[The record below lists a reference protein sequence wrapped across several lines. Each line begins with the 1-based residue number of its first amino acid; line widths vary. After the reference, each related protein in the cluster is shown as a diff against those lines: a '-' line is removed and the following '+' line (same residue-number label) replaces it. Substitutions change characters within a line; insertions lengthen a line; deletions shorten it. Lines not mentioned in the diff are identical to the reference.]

1 MCEYKSSFAILSSV
15 SSDIRPQQPQGVGS
29 HSGADK
35 GINTPFFETVMASG
49 LFLMLRLV
57 AMFVGM
63 NNQACQVRLQKTHA
77 PMATVTLLTSII
89 EVSL

>member
-1 MCEYKSSFAILSSV
+1 
-15 SSDIRPQQPQGVGS
+15 
-29 HSGADK
+29 
-35 GINTPFFETVMASG
+35 MASG

-89 EVSL
+89 EVYLLYTSGPTVLTNRRVRLYKHLFPNAKREESKFNQTKQNCEFV